1 LRHICHCV
9 FSSFGRVEAV
19 SIRKTRQI
27 QRFWL
32 RQNDDNCGLRWNDD
46 FRGCAG
52 MTCKNRQRQEQK
64 QIPLR
69 YGMTN
74 NRTDKGK
81 GKGKGQYRDSGCARM
96 TN

>member
-1 LRHICHCV
+1 LRHICYCV

-32 RQNDDNCGLRWNDD
+32 RQNDDFRGCARIDD

-52 MTCKNRQRQEQK
+52 MTSKNRQRQEQK
-64 QIPLR
+64 QIPPLR
-69 YGMTN
+69 CGMTSN
-74 NRTDKGK
+74 GALRNDKQWG
-81 GKGKGQYRDSGCARM
+81 AAE
-96 TN
+96 